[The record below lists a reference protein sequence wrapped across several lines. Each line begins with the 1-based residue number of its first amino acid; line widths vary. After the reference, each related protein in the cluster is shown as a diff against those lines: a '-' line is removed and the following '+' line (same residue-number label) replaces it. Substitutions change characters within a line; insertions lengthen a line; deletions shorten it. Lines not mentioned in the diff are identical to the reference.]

1 MHDQHSHCS
10 RIAADL
16 SLTHRQVEKTAALL
30 AEGATVPFIARYR
43 KEITGSLDE
52 VAVTRIRDE
61 LESLAELEKRRFAI
75 VDSLTKRELLTEDL
89 QARLASAVSLAVLED
104 IYLPFRPKRR
114 TRGMIAEEKGLRP
127 LAQALFSG
135 KSVHPELF
143 IDSGRDVASADD
155 ALAGARDIIA
165 EWINEDPPTRSGLRS
180 IFTAGARITSKV
192 VKKKEA
198 EAEKFRDYFDWQE
211 LAGKTPGHRLLALFR
226 GENEKF
232 LTLSIRP
239 PEEEPLCYL
248 HKLYVVN
255 ARNAGQMSLAAADC
269 YRRLLAP
276 SLENELRR
284 ELKQAADKEAIGVFA
299 ANIRTLLL
307 SPPLG
312 RKCVLALDP
321 GFRTGAKLACLDETG
336 RLLHHETIF
345 PTHGG
350 EKLAAAARI
359 VTRLVQKFSIKA
371 IAIGD
376 GTAGRETETF
386 IRSLELGADIL
397 VTLVNEDGASIYSAS
412 ESARTEFPDLDLTVK
427 GAISIGRRLQDP
439 LAELVK
445 IDPKSIGVGQYQ
457 HDVDQKELKKSLDD
471 AVASCVNSVGV
482 EVNSA
487 SLELLTHISGLS
499 PVLARNIIAA
509 RDEKGAFSSRRE
521 FLQVPRLG
529 AKAFEQCAGFLRIQG
544 SANPLDCSGIHPE
557 MYRTV
562 ETMARDTGCTV
573 ESLIHSETAR
583 KKIDITRYLSG
594 TIGLP
599 TLTDIMTELAKPGRD
614 PRKSFSPFSFAK
626 DIQTVDDLHPGMKL
640 PGIVS
645 NITRFG
651 AFVDIGVH
659 QDGLIHISQLA
670 DRYVRDPGE
679 VVTLHQQLMV
689 TVLDVDTAR
698 GRISLSLKTGNPEIC
713 PDANRESR

>member
-52 VAVTRIRDE
+52 VAVTRIRDG

-104 IYLPFRPKRR
+104 IYLPVRPKRR

-239 PEEEPLCYL
+239 PEEEPLRYL
-248 HKLYVVN
+248 HKLYAVN

-312 RKCVLALDP
+312 RKSVLALDP

-376 GTAGRETETF
+376 GTAGRET
-386 IRSLELGADIL
+386 
-397 VTLVNEDGASIYSAS
+397 
-412 ESARTEFPDLDLTVK
+412 
-427 GAISIGRRLQDP
+427 
-439 LAELVK
+439 
-445 IDPKSIGVGQYQ
+445 
-457 HDVDQKELKKSLDD
+457 
-471 AVASCVNSVGV
+471 
-482 EVNSA
+482 
-487 SLELLTHISGLS
+487 
-499 PVLARNIIAA
+499 
-509 RDEKGAFSSRRE
+509 
-521 FLQVPRLG
+521 
-529 AKAFEQCAGFLRIQG
+529 
-544 SANPLDCSGIHPE
+544 
-557 MYRTV
+557 
-562 ETMARDTGCTV
+562 
-573 ESLIHSETAR
+573 
-583 KKIDITRYLSG
+583 
-594 TIGLP
+594 
-599 TLTDIMTELAKPGRD
+599 
-614 PRKSFSPFSFAK
+614 
-626 DIQTVDDLHPGMKL
+626 
-640 PGIVS
+640 
-645 NITRFG
+645 
-651 AFVDIGVH
+651 
-659 QDGLIHISQLA
+659 
-670 DRYVRDPGE
+670 
-679 VVTLHQQLMV
+679 
-689 TVLDVDTAR
+689 
-698 GRISLSLKTGNPEIC
+698 
-713 PDANRESR
+713 